1 MAQQN
6 VMYSILHQYLIQQKS
21 LSLPGLGTLVL
32 QNIPAISN
40 FSAHLIEPPMQ
51 KIIFDEL
58 HDAPDKDLFLF
69 IAARLQV
76 EEWEAIKMVNDFS
89 YELKNQLKQTGKV
102 IWENIGVLSSEPGG
116 TITLEAKTITYDF
129 MEPAPAWR
137 IIRKD
142 ASHTILRGDTEINEN
157 IVRLQGD
164 STHTISI
171 EDSEPS
177 GKRRWWVAAAIVGA
191 ITLTVLLF
199 HFFRNDFNLS
209 SIFNTQKSHAEEAP
223 PTYIQ
228 VN

>member
-1 MAQQN
+1 
-6 VMYSILHQYLIQQKS
+6 MYSILHQYLIQQKS

-51 KIIFDEL
+51 KIIFDEF

-69 IAARLQV
+69 VAARLQV

-102 IWENIGVLSSEPGG
+102 IWEKIGVLTSEPGG
-116 TITLEAKTITYDF
+116 IITLEAKTITYDF

-142 ASHTILRGDTEINEN
+142 ASHTILRGDTEFSEN
-157 IVRLQGD
+157 IVRQQED
-164 STHTISI
+164 TTNTTSI
-171 EDSEPS
+171 EDSESS
-177 GKRRWWVAAAIVGA
+177 GKKKWWLAAAIIGA
-191 ITLTVLLF
+191 IALTFLLF
-199 HFFRNDFNLS
+199 HFFSNDFNLNG
-209 SIFNTQKSHAEEAP
+209 IFNTQKSHAKDAP

-228 VN
+228 VK